1 LTQRDYRGKCHSR
14 EEEILNCSCI
24 ALNADYEEK
33 GSKEESLTLAA
44 TWNSAQPAACPAS
57 DLQVLGLPPSRATS
71 CLAPQLREGGGGGNL
86 QQRILLQLR
95 VPKTSR
101 TWGKKCRKSE
111 EQSVACQILL
121 TERQGQSVLLLETKQ

>member
-33 GSKEESLTLAA
+33 GSKEESFTLAA

-71 CLAPQLREGGGGGNL
+71 CLAPQLRGGGRESPTENPAATESAKNL
-86 QQRILLQLR
+86 KNL
-95 VPKTSR
+95 
-101 TWGKKCRKSE
+101 GKKM
-111 EQSVACQILL
+111 
-121 TERQGQSVLLLETKQ
+121 